1 MYLQRVKLP
10 ETTFIGDFIVRLNMR
25 GQFEIF
31 EIMVFALTYT
41 KLTLLITNTRF
52 PEHVKE
58 GDLMSANQMPLY
70 ISDVTQSNVLIRMYN
85 LTCEKY

>member
-10 ETTFIGDFIVRLNMR
+10 ETTFIGDFIVRLDMR

-41 KLTLLITNTRF
+41 KLTRLITNTRF
-52 PEHVKE
+52 PEHGE
-58 GDLMSANQMPLY
+58 GRRC
-70 ISDVTQSNVLIRMYN
+70 DVSQPGDFMHM
-85 LTCEKY
+85 